1 MKKPSD
7 LLERQKRNRTR
18 WLQKGKKKRDD
29 DIENLDEAIEEK
41 VSLSD
46 EEGHESPEPEG
57 EDLLENMEK
66 YN

>member
-1 MKKPSD
+1 MS
-7 LLERQKRNRTR
+7 KRKRETKGE
-18 WLQKGKKKRDD
+18 KGKKKGDD